1 MKSTKNPEAKA
12 INQKQGPRTGNQNPG
27 SKRADFMAAKSTT
40 GSERSK
46 LADFVTNALAMRGRG
61 MQPSVDPALENLS
74 SNSAKT
80 TGLSKNKTA
89 DGARLPS
96 KYKSPKTKG

>member
-1 MKSTKNPEAKA
+1 MKSTKNPEARA

-46 LADFVTNALAMRGRG
+46 LADFVTNALAMRGKG
-61 MQPSVDPALENLS
+61 MQPYVDPALEQVS
-74 SNSAKT
+74 GNSAKT
-80 TGLSKNKTA
+80 TGISRNKTA
-89 DGARLPS
+89 DGATLPA
-96 KYKSPKTKG
+96 KYKRPKTKG